1 MRFTLYAIPLL
12 FLAATLL
19 LIVALTAGNLL
30 DPARGGHQVPP
41 VSGELQRYA
50 SGDDLVKSF
59 ADAAKAGQSRG
70 FIEDAVSWV
79 GTVSGMGGV
88 MPVANAPQMKAASES
103 YSTTNVQVAG
113 VDEADL
119 VKTDGTYIY
128 TVASGKL
135 IIVKAIPA
143 SDSSILSTTTFSGMT
158 PKELFIDG
166 DRLLVFGTTYSG
178 IRPLAE
184 GGAVSDEK
192 YGPIRSTVTTIV
204 ELYDIKDRANPKR
217 LKTFEVEGDYLTSRQ
232 IGHDAY
238 FVVNSYPRIYAY
250 PVGTKA
256 DDIIPL
262 SKDPSGNIEPIAKPT
277 DIGFIPGV
285 LPTSFITV
293 AGISMADENRAMSK
307 ETIAG
312 SGQSVYASLDS
323 MYIAESYYPYS
334 FYSREAAARPR
345 IRPS

>member
-1 MRFTLYAIPLL
+1 M
-12 FLAATLL
+12 
-19 LIVALTAGNLL
+19 
-30 DPARGGHQVPP
+30 
-41 VSGELQRYA
+41 
-50 SGDDLVKSF
+50 
-59 ADAAKAGQSRG
+59 
-70 FIEDAVSWV
+70 SWV
-79 GTVSGMGGV
+79 GTVSGIAPG
-88 MPVANAPQMKAASES
+88 ASAPQMKSASER

-143 SDSSILSTTTFSGMT
+143 DAASILSTTSFSGMT
-158 PKELFIDG
+158 PKELFLDG
-166 DRLLVFGTTYSG
+166 DRLLVFGTTYGG

-184 GGAVSDEK
+184 GGVVYDEK
-192 YGPIRSTVTTIV
+192 YGPIRSTTTTIV
-204 ELYDIKDRANPKR
+204 ELYDIRDRASPKR

-250 PVGTKA
+250 PVGTNA
-256 DDIIPL
+256 TEIIPL
-262 SKDPSGNIEPIAKPT
+262 AKDPSGTIEPIAKPT
-277 DIGFIPGV
+277 DIGFIPGI

-312 SGQSVYASLDS
+312 FGPERLCFPEQHVHRRIVLPVL
-323 MYIAESYYPYS
+323 ILQQGRRQRR
-334 FYSREAAARPR
+334 SREHDYPEVRPQG
-345 IRPS
+345 RPHRQRRYGQRQGAYPEPVLHGRAQWLLPHCHDRRRSLEYGHSG